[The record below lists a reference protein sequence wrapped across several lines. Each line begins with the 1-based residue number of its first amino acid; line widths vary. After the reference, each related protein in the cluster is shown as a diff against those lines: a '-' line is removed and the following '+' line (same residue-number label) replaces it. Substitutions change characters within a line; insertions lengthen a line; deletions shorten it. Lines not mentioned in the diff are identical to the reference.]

1 MPVVETRS
9 KRYKEAATKA
19 NEDRK
24 SAETAWNAE
33 RDKNEPD
40 GVRLF
45 RGSLMKCACVSQ
57 LFDPW
62 FMDTNNK
69 DDIAHVPN
77 MQVSGNET
85 LHAHH
90 LHITVYDPKIL

>member
-1 MPVVETRS
+1 MQAE
-9 KRYKEAATKA
+9 KAAQEASTAADAARKKA
-19 NEDRK
+19 E
-24 SAETAWNAE
+24 AAWNAE
-33 RDKNEPD
+33 RDKNEPE

-69 DDIAHVPN
+69 DDIPHTPN
-77 MQVSGNET
+77 MQLSDNET